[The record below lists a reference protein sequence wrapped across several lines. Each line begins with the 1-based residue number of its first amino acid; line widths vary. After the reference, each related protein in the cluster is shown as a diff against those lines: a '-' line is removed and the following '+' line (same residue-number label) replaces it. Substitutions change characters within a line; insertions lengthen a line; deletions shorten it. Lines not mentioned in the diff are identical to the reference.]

1 AERNKL
7 QNCQGR
13 RGGGGGGEI
22 GRAVSARGSER
33 EEFERETPEMGG
45 APRRPAMIAAAPSS
59 LLLFAVLF
67 VGRAAAYDDGAA
79 RDMK

>member
-1 AERNKL
+1 
-7 QNCQGR
+7 
-13 RGGGGGGEI
+13 
-22 GRAVSARGSER
+22 ARGRER
-33 EEFERETPEMGG
+33 EEFERESPEMGG